1 MGATMPDR
9 DFSHLLP
16 ASLEARGMES
26 LQSDVKRSNPAMWM
40 HVRLMQQIAEFE
52 ASLNAEEEVG
62 GRLVSA
68 AGEPPFHIEEVS
80 YWGPD
85 MLIFKGR
92 RDGRPVMLV
101 QHYTQL
107 SVLLTAMQKQHDE
120 PRRIGFIP
128 VGEREKKTPR

>member
-1 MGATMPDR
+1 MPER

-62 GRLVSA
+62 GWLVSA

-120 PRRIGFIP
+120 PRRIGFIS
-128 VGEREKKTPR
+128 VGEREKKPPR